1 MSSGTEP
8 DLRPP
13 GAAFAASACP
23 ERSRGCRAIF
33 FPLRRAGFVP
43 PPRGYV
49 LSPSTFLP
57 LPELRASCTSY
68 DQMFFYLLHYP
79 TSVNARLSFVSRWHD
94 KVERHPNLIIGDHG
108 YRLLPPITAGRQ
120 QIPSAIARVAAQQ
133 VGPAFDFKS
142 HFWLRLPFWSLNS
155 ALRSSLFAGNTVAKN
170 VLSRVLQSVPVTTRG
185 AAGRP
190 CFAKSEKRIANNR
203 SSRLSYSLA
212 RDGAGWVRTPSE
224 TASLFVLHV
233 HVLSIDDALVL
244 LLLSAACLAVAAGS
258 CATRRRRLRRRGLVH
273 RFSQLVRSCLQAITR

>member
-108 YRLLPPITAGRQ
+108 YRLHPPITAGRQ
-120 QIPSAIARVAAQQ
+120 QIPSAIARVEAQQ
-133 VGPAFDFKS
+133 VGPAFCARRFS
-142 HFWLRLPFWSLNS
+142 PETRSPRTFFRASSNPCPLPQG
-155 ALRSSLFAGNTVAKN
+155 APPGAPV
-170 VLSRVLQSVPVTTRG
+170 SRR
-185 AAGRP
+185 
-190 CFAKSEKRIANNR
+190 AKSELRTTDPQDSASASLGMVPAGFGRRAKRR
-203 SSRLSYSLA
+203 HFLSSTSTYSA
-212 RDGAGWVRTPSE
+212 SMTPS
-224 TASLFVLHV
+224 SFF
-233 HVLSIDDALVL
+233 
-244 LLLSAACLAVAAGS
+244 C
-258 CATRRRRLRRRGLVH
+258 
-273 RFSQLVRSCLQAITR
+273 